1 MPGWTQPSPQPHTG
15 VRFGIRA
22 PRGLGIYFAS
32 SVFFNVQRVN
42 AVAAA
47 VCVAILFVIESPTQ
61 DVSTLQ
67 PQEISRAQ
75 REHTPSPT
83 PPNDPVSR
91 SSIDLVMGSPFQDAS
106 KVHAEAAPNPHD
118 DAVSTSSIDLVMGSP
133 AQDTSKVQL
142 VKPSNAQREGTSSVI
157 PPPDDPVDIL
167 SSNPDERPVHHPW
180 RYRMIQ

>member
-1 MPGWTQPSPQPHTG
+1 MPGWTQPSPRPHTG
-15 VRFGIRA
+15 VPFGIRA

-75 REHTPSPT
+75 LDHTPSPT
-83 PPNDPVSR
+83 PLPDDPVST
-91 SSIDLVMGSPFQDAS
+91 SSIDLVMGSPVQDTS
-106 KVHAEAAPNPHD
+106 KVRAEAAPNPHD
-118 DAVSTSSIDLVMGSP
+118 AAVSTSSIDLVMGSP
-133 AQDTSKVQL
+133 VQDTSKVQAE
-142 VKPSNAQREGTSSVI
+142 VAPNPHDDAVSASSI
-157 PPPDDPVDIL
+157 
-167 SSNPDERPVHHPW
+167 
-180 RYRMIQ
+180 